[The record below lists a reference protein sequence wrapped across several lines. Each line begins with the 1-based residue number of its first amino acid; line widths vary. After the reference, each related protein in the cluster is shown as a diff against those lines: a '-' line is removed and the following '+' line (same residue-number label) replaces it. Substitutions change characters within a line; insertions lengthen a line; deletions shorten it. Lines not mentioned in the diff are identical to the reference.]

1 MKKFGLPQC
10 PYCGRKVNPFYAWVL
25 RTQGE
30 YICPSCKG
38 VSNIVLSPLAKL
50 LGAGAAIVGILVF
63 VIALLDKE
71 TDLPIFYLLWIMAP
85 FVLFSILSAFCV
97 QLKKPI
103 LRRREAPGQQQRKP
117 AHNASRPAQTAP
129 AGRYAPSPDG
139 RPYAPVRQTGAVQ
152 ASRPARTAPSASQTA
167 PRQGGAAQPR
177 PSAYPQGSAHNAS
190 RPSSYAQAAPRV
202 IRPGEAQNA
211 PAGAPAN
218 TPAPRTP
225 AQTAR
230 PKPPEDDVWT
240 AWDFDGRD
248 GSK

>member
-50 LGAGAAIVGILVF
+50 LGAGAAIVGIIVF

-71 TDLPIFYLLWIMAP
+71 TDLPLFYLLWIMAP

-117 AHNASRPAQTAP
+117 APNAAQ
-129 AGRYAPSPDG
+129 RSP
-139 RPYAPVRQTGAVQ
+139 GAAQ
-152 ASRPARTAPSASQTA
+152 AARPARTAPSLPSKSHAVQTSSSGVFGRA
-167 PRQGGAAQPR
+167 VCAGVRGAGVLA
-177 PSAYPQGSAHNAS
+177 G
-190 RPSSYAQAAPRV
+190 
-202 IRPGEAQNA
+202 A
-211 PAGAPAN
+211 PAGAFCASP
-218 TPAPRTP
+218 
-225 AQTAR
+225 
-230 PKPPEDDVWT
+230 
-240 AWDFDGRD
+240 GRITR
-248 GSK
+248 GAACA

>member
-50 LGAGAAIVGILVF
+50 LGAGAAIIGILVF

-97 QLKKPI
+97 QLKNPNQ
-103 LRRREAPGQQQRKP
+103 RRREATGRQQRKP
-117 AHNASRPAQTAP
+117 APNAAQ
-129 AGRYAPSPDG
+129 RS
-139 RPYAPVRQTGAVQ
+139 QGAAQ
-152 ASRPARTAPSASQTA
+152 AARPARTAPSPAASQPA

-211 PAGAPAN
+211 PAGAPAS

>member
-30 YICPSCKG
+30 YICPSCKE

-71 TDLPIFYLLWIMAP
+71 TDLPLFYLLWIMAP

-117 AHNASRPAQTAP
+117 APNAAQ
-129 AGRYAPSPDG
+129 RS
-139 RPYAPVRQTGAVQ
+139 QGAAQ
-152 ASRPARTAPSASQTA
+152 ASRPARTAPTASQTA

-177 PSAYPQGSAHNAS
+177 PSAYPQGSVHNVS

-211 PAGAPAN
+211 PTGAPASAPAN
-218 TPAPRTP
+218 TPAPRPP
-225 AQTAR
+225 AQPT
-230 PKPPEDDVWT
+230 
-240 AWDFDGRD
+240 
-248 GSK
+248 

>member
-50 LGAGAAIVGILVF
+50 LGAGAAIIGIIVF

-117 AHNASRPAQTAP
+117 APERRPAFP
-129 AGRYAPSPDG
+129 GGGAGGPPGADCPVRFADCSPSGRRGAAPSFG
-139 RPYAPVRQTGAVQ
+139 LSAGERP
-152 ASRPARTAPSASQTA
+152 
-167 PRQGGAAQPR
+167 
-177 PSAYPQGSAHNAS
+177 
-190 RPSSYAQAAPRV
+190 
-202 IRPGEAQNA
+202 
-211 PAGAPAN
+211 
-218 TPAPRTP
+218 
-225 AQTAR
+225 
-230 PKPPEDDVWT
+230 
-240 AWDFDGRD
+240 
-248 GSK
+248 

>member
-71 TDLPIFYLLWIMAP
+71 TDLPLFYLLWIMAP

-117 AHNASRPAQTAP
+117 APNAAQ
-129 AGRYAPSPDG
+129 RSP
-139 RPYAPVRQTGAVQ
+139 
-152 ASRPARTAPSASQTA
+152 
-167 PRQGGAAQPR
+167 GAAQ
-177 PSAYPQGSAHNAS
+177 GSVHNAS

-211 PAGAPAN
+211 PARAPAN
-218 TPAPRTP
+218 TQAPRTP

-240 AWDFDGRD
+240 AWNFDGRD